1 MRSTTFLP
9 ALAVLAKLSTAAY
22 TLQQDFG
29 VSSFFDNFAFFTG
42 TDPTNGFVDYVD
54 QSTAQ
59 SAGLISTGS
68 SVYIGVDNTNVAS
81 SSGRQS
87 VRISSTATFNHG
99 LVILDLAH
107 MPGGICGTWP
117 AFWMLGSDWPN
128 NGEIDIIE
136 GVNDQSNN
144 DMTLHT
150 SDGCSITSSGFTG
163 SLVTSNCY
171 VDASGQSTNSGCQIA
186 SSSSQSFGTNFNNAG
201 GGVYAT
207 EWTSDAIS
215 IWFFPRGSIP
225 SDITSGSP
233 DPTSW
238 GTPDAN
244 FAGDCD
250 IDSHFNSLQIVF
262 DTTFCGDWAGAVW
275 SSDSTCSAL
284 ASSCQ
289 DYVQNNPTAFK
300 DAYWEI
306 NSLNVYQ
313 DSSNSIS
320 NIISG
325 GLNATIHGHLNAT
338 IGAGLNA
345 TIGRGLN
352 STFSGGLNASI
363 PSLKRRSHRNRHMHM
378 HGHH

>member
-1 MRSTTFLP
+1 MHSTTFLP
-9 ALAVLAKLSTAAY
+9 ALAALAKLSTAAY

-29 VSSFFDNFAFFTG
+29 ISNFFDNFAFFTG
-42 TDPTNGFVDYVD
+42 TDPTNGFVQYVD

-81 SSGRQS
+81 SSGRES
-87 VRISSTATFNHG
+87 VRISSTATYEHG

-136 GVNDQSNN
+136 GVNDQANN

-150 SDGCSITSSGFTG
+150 SDGCSITNTGFTG
-163 SLVTSNCY
+163 SLGTSNCY
-171 VDASGQSTNSGCQIA
+171 VDAPGQGTNAGCQIS
-186 SSSSQSFGTNFNNAG
+186 SSSSQSFGTGFNDAS

-215 IWFFPRGSIP
+215 IWFFPRSSIP
-225 SDITSGSP
+225 ADIASGSP
-233 DPTSW
+233 DPSGW

-244 FAGDCD
+244 FAGACD
-250 IDSHFNSLQIVF
+250 IDSHFNNLQIVF

-284 ASSCQ
+284 AGTCQ

-306 NSLNVYQ
+306 NSLKVYQ
-313 DSSNSIS
+313 DNSNGT
-320 NIISG
+320 IIG
-325 GLNATIHGHLNAT
+325 GGVNATLGNLNAT
-338 IGAGLNA
+338 IGGNLD
-345 TIGRGLN
+345 
-352 STFSGGLNASI
+352 ASI
-363 PSLKRRSHRNRHMHM
+363 PTMKRSHRARHM
-378 HGHH
+378 HGHY